1 MSAPAGATI
10 VPAVRLPI
18 LLAAVLAC
26 SCSSSGSGGGRD
38 GGGRDAGTKGPRK
51 PRVVILG
58 FDGVDPRWVDQ
69 WIADLPNLEKLGK
82 RGARMPLRSTT
93 PPQSPVAWTSFA
105 TGTEPGTH
113 GIYDFIRRDPASYR
127 PFVGTT
133 EVETP
138 RVGPPSARNLRKG
151 EPFWQH
157 LAKAGVKVVALN
169 VPYSFPPDPM
179 DESGHML
186 SGLGVPD
193 LRGTNSTFTV
203 FGADVTEAD
212 VEHPPAGGAYARI
225 EDGGAGIEGPMKP
238 ESRERMTVP
247 VRFTATGEGDA
258 CAVEAAL
265 PGGVR
270 GRATRG
276 EWTNWLELSFQDGG
290 RRARG
295 MVRMLPLSCAPL
307 RVFMTPVNLHPRAPY
322 LPITEPTAWAGE
334 LADEYGLFKTVGWDQ
349 DTSALNAEVMD
360 DATFLA
366 DVQATERKRLEM
378 TLGTIRHGDF
388 DVLISVW
395 TGTDRVAHMFY
406 RLIDPQH
413 PRYDAE
419 LARRL
424 GNPIR
429 AQYRFMDEAI
439 GKVLQALRPDDVV
452 IVMSDHGFHNYRRG
466 LHVNSWLREKGYLVL
481 RADAPTPPREFLLDV
496 DWSRTK
502 AYALGTGQI
511 YLNVRGRERD
521 GIVAPGAAYDALIAE
536 LKRGLEA
543 IQDPDADG
551 ARVVRR
557 AYSRADAFR
566 GADDA
571 VAPDLQLAFADGYR
585 TSWESILGGMPSGL
599 FAPNTKKWSG
609 DHSASDVT
617 ETSGILVS
625 SVRPSRQDPAIV
637 DFAPSLFHH
646 FGLSAP
652 AGLAGRSFLP

>member
-1 MSAPAGATI
+1 M
-10 VPAVRLPI
+10 VRAVRS
-18 LLAAVLAC
+18 LASLTLAVLLVLPCAC
-26 SCSSSGSGGGRD
+26 SSGSSTSKRD
-38 GGGRDAGTKGPRK
+38 GGAAHDGGAKGPRR

-58 FDGVDPRWVDQ
+58 FDGVDPRWVEE
-69 WIADLPNLEKLGK
+69 WIADLPNLAKLSK
-82 RGARMPLRSTT
+82 RGARVPLTSTT

-105 TGTEPGTH
+105 TGTAPGAH
-113 GIYDFIRRDPASYR
+113 GIYDFIRRDPATYR

-133 EVETP
+133 QVETP
-138 RVGPPSARNLRKG
+138 RVGPPSAKNLRHG

-157 LAKAGVKVVALN
+157 LAKSGVKVVALN

-179 DESGHML
+179 QDNGRML

-203 FGADVTEAD
+203 FAADATDDDIA
-212 VEHPPAGGAYARI
+212 HGPAGGSFVRI
-225 EDGGAGIEGPMKP
+225 EDGAAGIEGPMRP
-238 ESRERMTVP
+238 EGGSRMTVP
-247 VRFTATGEGDA
+247 VRFTASGEGDA
-258 CAVEAAL
+258 CSVEAAL

-276 EWTNWLELSFQDGG
+276 EWTDWLELSFQEGG

-295 MVRMLPLSCAPL
+295 MVRLLPLSCAPL
-307 RVFMTPVNLHPRAPY
+307 RVFMTPVNIHPRAPY
-322 LPITEPTAWAGE
+322 LPITEPGAWAGE
-334 LADEYGLFKTVGWDQ
+334 LADEYGLFKTVGWDH

-366 DVQATERKRLEM
+366 DVRATEEKRLEM
-378 TLGTIRHGDF
+378 TLGTLRHGDF

-406 RLIDPQH
+406 RLLDPQH

-429 AQYRFMDEAI
+429 AQYEWMDQAI
-439 GKVLQALRPDDVV
+439 GRLVAALRPDDVV
-452 IVMSDHGFHNYRRG
+452 LVMSDHGFHNYRRG
-466 LHVNSWLREKGYLVL
+466 LHVNTWLREKGDLVL
-481 RADAPTPPREFLLDV
+481 RPDAPTPPREFLLDV
-496 DWSRTK
+496 DWTRTK

-521 GIVAPGAAYDALIAE
+521 GIVAPGAEYDALVAE
-536 LKRGLEA
+536 LQAGLAAIVDPEA
-543 IQDPDADG
+543 AG

-557 AYSRADAFR
+557 AYSRRDSFQ
-566 GADDA
+566 GGEDA

-585 TSWESILGGMPSGL
+585 TSWESILGGMPAGL
-599 FAPNTKKWSG
+599 FAPNGKKWSG
-609 DHSASDVT
+609 DHSASDVA

-625 SVRPSRQDPAIV
+625 SIRPSRQNPAIV
-637 DFAPSLFHH
+637 DFAPTLFRH
-646 FGLSAP
+646 FGIAVP
-652 AGLAGRSFLP
+652 AGLPGRSFLP

>member
-1 MSAPAGATI
+1 
-10 VPAVRLPI
+10 V
-18 LLAAVLAC
+18 
-26 SCSSSGSGGGRD
+26 
-38 GGGRDAGTKGPRK
+38 
-51 PRVVILG
+51 LG
-58 FDGVDPRWVDQ
+58 FDGVDPRWVDE
-69 WIADLPNLEKLGK
+69 WIADMPNFDKLGK
-82 RGARMPLRSTT
+82 RGGRMPLRSTT

-105 TGTEPGTH
+105 TGTDPGAH
-113 GIYDFIRRDPASYR
+113 GIYDFIRRDPATYR

-133 EVETP
+133 QVETP
-138 RVGPPSARNLRKG
+138 RAGPPSARNLRKG
-151 EPFWQH
+151 EPFWSH

-179 DESGHML
+179 QEVGRML

-193 LRGTNSTFTV
+193 LRGTNSTFTL
-203 FGADVTEAD
+203 FGADVTPEE
-212 VEHPPAGGAYARI
+212 VEHPPAGGAFVRI
-225 EDGGAGIEGPMKP
+225 EDDAAGIEGPMRP
-238 ESRERMTVP
+238 GGGGRMTVA
-247 VRFTATGEGDA
+247 VRFTASGEGDA
-258 CAVEAAL
+258 CSVEVAL

-276 EWTNWLELSFQDGG
+276 EWTDWLELSFQEAG

-295 MVRMLPLSCAPL
+295 MVKMLPLSCAPL
-307 RVFMTPVNLHPRAPY
+307 RVFMTPVNIHPRAPY
-322 LPITEPTAWAGE
+322 LPITEPGAWAGA
-334 LADEYGLFKTVGWDQ
+334 LADEFGLFKTVGWDH

-366 DVQATERKRLEM
+366 DVRATEEKRLEM

-388 DVLISVW
+388 DVLVSVW

-406 RLIDPQH
+406 RLLDRQH
-413 PRYDAE
+413 PRWDAA
-419 LARRL
+419 LAERL

-429 AQYRFMDEAI
+429 EQYEWADQALGRVAA
-439 GKVLQALRPDDVV
+439 ALRPDDVL

-481 RADAPTPPREFLLDV
+481 RDGAPTPPREFLLDV
-496 DWSRTK
+496 DWTRTK

-521 GIVAPGAAYDALIAE
+521 GIVAAGADYDALVAE
-536 LKRGLEA
+536 LRTGLEG
-543 IQDPDADG
+543 IVDPEAAG

-557 AYSRADAFR
+557 AYTRADSFR

-585 TSWESILGGMPSGL
+585 TSWESILGGMPAGL
-599 FAPNTKKWSG
+599 FAPNVKKWSG
-609 DHSASDVT
+609 DHSASDVA

-625 SVRPSRQDPAIV
+625 SVRPSRNDPAIV
-637 DFAPSLFHH
+637 DFAPTLLHH
-646 FGLSAP
+646 FGVALP
-652 AGLAGRSFLP
+652 AGLSGRTFLP